1 MPRDLVA
8 TLKSLPRRAA
18 KEGLRRTGY
27 DVIARTHESPLPN
40 LAAIPEETWSASE
53 LVGVDVRLPEA
64 WRLLEDELAPFV
76 ADFPAD
82 FNVRNGTYE
91 SGDAETL
98 YAMLRWAEPRR
109 VIELGSG
116 ASSHLIQAAGVVE
129 HRIFDP
135 YPWTANRLGAVEGLT
150 VTPLRTENV
159 PMAEFANL
167 AAGDLLFVDTTHT
180 VKTGGDVPRIVL
192 EILPRLAS
200 GVLIHVHDIFLPYD
214 YPRPWVL
221 ELRKAYAEQYLLH
234 AFLAFNNAF
243 EVLLPVHALATADP
257 ERFGRMIPSFSPG
270 FAPGAFW
277 LRRR

>member
-27 DVIARTHESPLPN
+27 DVVARTHESPLPD
-40 LAAIPEETWSASE
+40 LTAIPDETWIASE
-53 LVGVDVRLPEA
+53 LVGVDLRPAEA
-64 WRLLEDELAPFV
+64 WAFLEGELAPFIV
-76 ADFPAD
+76 DFPAD

-91 SGDAETL
+91 SADAETL
-98 YAMLRWAEPRR
+98 YAMIRWAKPRL

-116 ASSHLIQAAGVVE
+116 ASSHLIQAAGAVE

-150 VTPLRTENV
+150 VAPLRTEDV

-167 AAGDLLFVDTTHT
+167 TAGDILFVDTTHT

-192 EILPRLAS
+192 EILPRLPS
-200 GVLIHVHDIFLPYD
+200 GVLVHVHDIFLPYD
-214 YPRPWVL
+214 YPRPWVV
-221 ELRKAYAEQYLLH
+221 ELRRAYAEQYLLH
-234 AFLAFNNAF
+234 AFLAFNDAF
-243 EVLLPVHALATADP
+243 DVLLPVHALATSDP
-257 ERFGRMIPSFSPG
+257 ERLRRLIPSFRPG

>member
-8 TLKSLPRRAA
+8 TLRSLSRRAA

-27 DVIARTHESPLPN
+27 DVIARTHESPLPDV
-40 LAAIPEETWSASE
+40 AAIPDETWRPSE
-53 LVGVDVRLPEA
+53 LVAVDLRLPEA
-64 WRLLEDELAPFV
+64 WRLLEEELAPFI

-98 YAMLRWAEPRR
+98 YAMLRWARPRL

-116 ASSHLIQAAGVVE
+116 ASSHLIQAAGPVE

-135 YPWTANRLGAVEGLT
+135 YPWTANRLGAVDGLT
-150 VTPLRTENV
+150 VTPLRSEDV
-159 PMAEFANL
+159 PMTEFADL
-167 AAGDLLFVDTTHT
+167 TAGDLLFVDTTHT

-200 GVLIHVHDIFLPYD
+200 GVLVQVHDIFLPYD
-214 YPRPWVL
+214 YPRSWVL

-234 AFLAFNNAF
+234 AFLAFNGAF
-243 EVLLPVHALATADP
+243 EVVLPVHALASSDQ
-257 ERFGRMIPSFSPG
+257 ERFGRVIPSFSPG
-270 FAPGAFW
+270 VTPGAFW